1 MHIGWRPQIAEI
13 AQMNESDPHIENN
26 LLNSL
31 KAFLGS
37 HFLLNVINSIQSDI
51 IIKDHK
57 SGFDSIQLFN
67 RVYKLAIR
75 SSNQQYTDL
84 NTELEFLESYAAL
97 EHMRYPK
104 HRIKIH
110 TDSSLD
116 PNIEIPSFV
125 VQSLLESVW
134 LSGLERDKNT
144 DLSITVQDNQI
155 LFSFSGPTGTFKIH
169 PKVEAKTRLALDRL
183 AMMNEDTELDNS
195 IIQSDDTYLKVLLK
209 PCS

>member
-1 MHIGWRPQIAEI
+1 
-13 AQMNESDPHIENN
+13 MNESDPHIENN

-75 SSNQQYTDL
+75 ASNNQFTDL
-84 NTELEFLESYAAL
+84 NSELEFIESYAAL

-110 TDSSLD
+110 SDTCVD
-116 PNIEIPSFV
+116 PNTEIPSFV

-134 LSGLERDKNT
+134 LSGLERDMNT
-144 DLSITVQDNQI
+144 DLTISVHENKI
-155 LFSFSGPTGTFKIH
+155 LLSFSGPAGTFKIH

-183 AMMNEDTELDNS
+183 AVMNDDRELDNS
-195 IIQSDDTYLKVLLK
+195 IIQSEDAYLKVVLN
-209 PCS
+209 PRS